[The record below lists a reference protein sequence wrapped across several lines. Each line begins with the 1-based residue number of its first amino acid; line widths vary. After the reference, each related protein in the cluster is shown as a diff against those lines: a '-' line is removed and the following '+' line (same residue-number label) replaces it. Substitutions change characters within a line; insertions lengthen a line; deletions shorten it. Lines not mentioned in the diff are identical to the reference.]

1 MRQRVPTTVLCR
13 RSLLFAAVLAAS
25 SLHAGVLHDFENV
38 PNLTTFAVDGSTVV
52 PSGAVGLA
60 GNALQLTY
68 DLTGGSFAGIRL
80 GVKGYDLV
88 ALGATGLRFQY
99 RMTGPARQMEIEL
112 VDGDN
117 ADDKG
122 CDKAKATFT
131 PIADGVWRSITVS
144 TASFSTISY
153 STWSLP
159 GNGSFN
165 NREISQFIF
174 VVARGVGSDGTGSV
188 FLDNFEFVNGGGS
201 VVRSFETFS
210 LPKNEVVYLEWSQNP
225 GVPFPLSLEAD
236 ETVPGASSGNQV
248 GRVDYTLAAG
258 SDYGGFV
265 RVLNANF
272 LAEPMVRF
280 AFNGTGG
287 NNTVEVKLVDIDGT
301 VYVKKVTDVTDTGGA
316 WKTASIP
323 VDQFSF
329 NAVGSDALLNLRRVT
344 ALEFVISRGEAK
356 PGVLLLDTLESAP
369 DIALAKSG
377 VGNVLTQFSTP
388 NNPFSPNGDGT
399 KDTFAFNFTLSE
411 AARVVLRV
419 FNLQGVPIKTIDGG
433 TQAAGDRA
441 FSWDGVG
448 DDGRLVAN
456 GLFFF
461 VVEAEGV
468 ASGKDTV
475 KQVVAVMR

>member
-1 MRQRVPTTVLCR
+1 
-13 RSLLFAAVLAAS
+13 
-25 SLHAGVLHDFENV
+25 
-38 PNLTTFAVDGSTVV
+38 
-52 PSGAVGLA
+52 
-60 GNALQLTY
+60 
-68 DLTGGSFAGIRL
+68 
-80 GVKGYDLV
+80 
-88 ALGATGLRFQY
+88 
-99 RMTGPARQMEIEL
+99 MTGPARQLEVEL

-117 ADDKG
+117 PSDKG
-122 CDKAKATFT
+122 CDKAKAIFT
-131 PIADGVWRSITVS
+131 PIADGVWRSVTLPFVS
-144 TASFSTISY
+144 FSISFST
-153 STWSLP
+153 WGLP
-159 GNGSFN
+159 GNGSFDD
-165 NREISQFIF
+165 REISQLIF
-174 VVARGVGSDGTGSV
+174 VVARGVGSDGPGSV
-188 FLDNFEFVNGGGS
+188 FLDNFEFVNGGGN

-210 LPKNEVVYLEWSQNP
+210 FPKNDMGYLEWSQDP
-225 GVPFPLSLEAD
+225 GVPFPLSLETD
-236 ETVPGASSGNQV
+236 STVPGSSAGNQV

-280 AFNGTGG
+280 GFNGTGG
-287 NNTVEVKLVDIDGT
+287 NNTVEVKLVDVDGT

-344 ALEFVISRGEAK
+344 AVEFVISRGEAK

-377 VGNVLTQFSTP
+377 VGNVLTQYSTP

-399 KDTFAFNFTLSE
+399 KDTFTFNYTLSE
-411 AARVVLRV
+411 SARMVLRV

-456 GLFFF
+456 GLYFF
-461 VVEAEGV
+461 VVEAEGA